1 MTIQRRFAP
10 ISGRFEPEQVAG
22 FTGIYIE
29 IHNLLN
35 LMEKAEKGED
45 ALARRTGFVRRAFL
59 SKLDNIL
66 QPYTVKIPNDY
77 DPQKKLNEAARSSG
91 CMTKA
96 SISGLCARP
105 MSGSAHVI
113 LFRDAPHGH
122 RSSTSAT
129 FFPLPSTPQL
139 SVRLL

>member
-1 MTIQRRFAP
+1 MSIQRRFAP
-10 ISGRFEPEQVAG
+10 IGGRFEPEQVAG
-22 FTGIYIE
+22 FTGIYI
-29 IHNLLN
+29 
-35 LMEKAEKGED
+35 
-45 ALARRTGFVRRAFL
+45 RRAFL

-77 DPQKKLNEAARSSG
+77 DPQKKLNDAARSSG